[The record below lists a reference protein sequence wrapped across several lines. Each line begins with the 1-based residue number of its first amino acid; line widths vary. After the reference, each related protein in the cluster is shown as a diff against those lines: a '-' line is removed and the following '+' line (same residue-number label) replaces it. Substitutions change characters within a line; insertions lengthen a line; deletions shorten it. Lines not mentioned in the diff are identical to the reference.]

1 MTKETMIKKTLKTL
15 SRLPEDKIKEVSEFA
30 DEILKKLDEDV
41 LQAGIETLISES
53 DAFYFLNDEEDLYS
67 KDDLKEIY

>member
-1 MTKETMIKKTLKTL
+1 M
-15 SRLPEDKIKEVSEFA
+15 PEDKIKEVSEFA

>member
-1 MTKETMIKKTLKTL
+1 M
-15 SRLPEDKIKEVSEFA
+15 PEDKIREVSEFA

-53 DAFYFLNDEEDLYS
+53 DAFYFLNEEEDLYS

>member
-1 MTKETMIKKTLKTL
+1 MIKRTLKTL

-41 LQAGIETLISES
+41 LQAGMEALMAES
-53 DAFYFLNDEEDLYS
+53 DAFYFLNEEEDLYS